1 MNETNSLILL
11 GLGIA
16 LIVLQLVLLLRKPKF
31 ETPSDLNAR
40 LGLLEQGSQGLVQ
53 AVSRNEGGMQ
63 RIEQQLRTFTEATAA
78 AMLASKNALDE
89 QLERTVAEARN
100 GRAELGQAFQAF
112 ERRLGQQVSALE
124 TSVTG
129 RVTALQTTTTESL
142 EANRKVLDEKL
153 GQTLEE
159 GRSARTELGHAFQAF
174 EGRLGQQ
181 VSTLA
186 ASVGERVSELQRNT
200 TESLETSRKVID
212 EKLTQT
218 LEEARGG
225 RTELTNAFGAFEL
238 KLEQRFGSFDSSL
251 ATRFDSLQVALTGRL
266 DESSKALMGLLTQA
280 QADAANARTET
291 AQALTGFRAEMTT
304 HLGTVSQE
312 TVRSRQALADSAAAF
327 EVRIQERFEALTG
340 ATRGTLDS
348 LKTDIINQ
356 LGVMSTAMKEQL
368 EGNGSQIRNQF
379 ATLQD
384 AVAQQ
389 LGTMAQGSQ
398 TNSEQLRAALNE
410 RLAAIQ
416 KDNTEKLEE
425 MRRTVDEKLHA
436 TLEQRLGDSFKLV
449 SERLEQVHAGL
460 GEMKNLAGS
469 VGDLKRVMTN
479 VRTRGTWGEVQLGA
493 IIESLLT
500 AEQFARNVKTVPGSN
515 DLVEFAVKMPG
526 KSDDAPV
533 WLPLDSKYPVEHY
546 QRLLDAHETME
557 KSVIQQ
563 AVGAFESS
571 IRAEAKKISSKY
583 VSPPHTTDFAI
594 LFLPTEGLFAE
605 VARIP
610 GLVEALQNEH
620 RVVVAGPTTL
630 AAMLNSLRLGF
641 RTLAIEKRS
650 SEVWGILGSVKTEF
664 QKFGDIVDATKKS
677 IDAAAKKFDEVGVRT
692 RAVQRKLRDVQ
703 ELPAVDRT
711 PAIAAENLLGLDEQ
725 DIASVAVSES

>member
-1 MNETNSLILL
+1 MTNTHFIIPLALGVVLAFLL
-11 GLGIA
+11 LF
-16 LIVLQLVLLLRKPKF
+16 LLLRKPKF
-31 ETPSDLNAR
+31 ETPADLSTR
-40 LGLLEQGSQGLVQ
+40 LGLLEQASQDLVRT
-53 AVSRNEGGMQ
+53 VSRNEGGMQ
-63 RIEQQLRTFTEATAA
+63 RIEQQLRGFTDATTAA
-78 AMLASKNALDE
+78 MAASKTALDE
-89 QLERTVAEARN
+89 QLERTVGEARN
-100 GRAELGQAFQAF
+100 GRAELSLAFQMF
-112 ERRLGQQVSALE
+112 EGRLGQQVATLS
-124 TSVTG
+124 TSVG
-129 RVTALQTTTTESL
+129 ERVTELQRTTADSL
-142 EANRKVLDEKL
+142 AASRKVVDEKL

-159 GRSARTELGHAFQAF
+159 ARS
-174 EGRLGQQ
+174 
-181 VSTLA
+181 
-186 ASVGERVSELQRNT
+186 
-200 TESLETSRKVID
+200 
-212 EKLTQT
+212 
-218 LEEARGG
+218 G
-225 RTELTNAFGAFEL
+225 RTELTNAFNAFEG
-238 KLEQRFGSFDSSL
+238 KLEQRFSSFDVSL
-251 ATRFDSLQVALTGRL
+251 AARFEALQAALTGRL
-266 DESSKALMGLLTQA
+266 DTSSKALMDLLTQA
-280 QADAANARTET
+280 QTDAANARTEIS
-291 AQALTGFRAEMTT
+291 QALTKFRTEMTE
-304 HLGTVSQE
+304 HLGTVAQE
-312 TVRSRQALADSAAAF
+312 TGKSRQALADSATAF
-327 EVRIQERFEALTG
+327 EARIQERFEALTT

-348 LKTDIINQ
+348 LKSDITSQ

-368 EGNGSQIRNQF
+368 EGNGNQIRNQF
-379 ATLQD
+379 STLQD
-384 AVAQQ
+384 AVGQQ
-389 LGTMAQGSQ
+389 LAAMAQGSQ
-398 TNSEQLRAALNE
+398 TNSEQLRTTMNE

-460 GEMKNLAGS
+460 GEMKSLAGS

-493 IIESLLT
+493 IMESLLT

-515 DLVEFAVKMPG
+515 DLVEFAVRMPG
-526 KSDDAPV
+526 KSDDTPV

-546 QRLLDAHETME
+546 QRLLDAHETID
-557 KSVIQQ
+557 KAVIQQ
-563 AVGAFESS
+563 AAGAFEAS

-703 ELPAVDRT
+703 ELP
-711 PAIAAENLLGLDEQ
+711 
-725 DIASVAVSES
+725 VAVQPVALDAGDVFALDDDDSGTRQPAAT

>member
-1 MNETNSLILL
+1 MTEIHFFILL
-11 GLGIA
+11 ALGIFLA
-16 LIVLQLVLLLRKPKF
+16 LLLFVQLLRKPTF
-31 ETPSDLNAR
+31 EMPSDVIAR
-40 LGLLEQGSQGLVQ
+40 LGLLEQASHGLVQ
-53 AVSRNEGGMQ
+53 VVSRNEGGMQ
-63 RIEQQLRTFTEATAA
+63 RIEEQLRGFTQATTAA
-78 AMLASKNALDE
+78 MAASKSALDG
-89 QLERTVAEARN
+89 QLERTVGEARN
-100 GRAELGQAFQAF
+100 GRSELNQAFQAF
-112 ERRLGQQVSALE
+112 EGRLGQQVAMLSS
-124 TSVTG
+124 SVG
-129 RVTALQTTTTESL
+129 ERVTELQRTTTESL
-142 EANRKVLDEKL
+142 EASRKLVDEKL

-159 GRSARTELGHAFQAF
+159 GRSGRNELTTAFNAF
-174 EGRLGQQ
+174 E
-181 VSTLA
+181 V
-186 ASVGERVSELQRNT
+186 
-200 TESLETSRKVID
+200 
-212 EKLTQT
+212 
-218 LEEARGG
+218 
-225 RTELTNAFGAFEL
+225 
-238 KLEQRFGSFDSSL
+238 KLEQRFGSFDTSL
-251 ATRFDSLQVALTGRL
+251 SARFDALQTALTGRL
-266 DESSKALMGLLTQA
+266 DTFSKALMDLLTQA
-280 QADAANARTET
+280 QTDAANARNET
-291 AQALTGFRAEMTT
+291 AQALAKFRTEMTE
-304 HLGTVSQE
+304 HLGTVAQE
-312 TVRSRQALADSAAAF
+312 TGRSRQALADSAAAF
-327 EVRIQERFEALTG
+327 ETRIQERFEALTG

-348 LKTDIINQ
+348 LKSDITNQ

-368 EGNGSQIRNQF
+368 EGNGNQIRNQF
-379 ATLQD
+379 TTLQD

-389 LGTMAQGSQ
+389 LSTMAQGSQ
-398 TNSEQLRAALNE
+398 TNSEQLRSTMNE

-460 GEMKNLAGS
+460 GEMKSLAGS

-493 IIESLLT
+493 IMESLLT

-515 DLVEFAVKMPG
+515 DLVEFAVRMPG
-526 KSDDAPV
+526 KTDDAPV

-546 QRLLDAHETME
+546 QRLQDAHDTLD
-557 KSVIQQ
+557 KGIIQQ
-563 AVGAFESS
+563 AATAFESS

-641 RTLAIEKRS
+641 RTLAIEERS
-650 SEVWGILGSVKTEF
+650 SEVWGLLGTVKTEF
-664 QKFGDIVDATKKS
+664 QKFGTIVDATKKS

-692 RAVQRKLRDVQ
+692 RAIQRKLREVQ
-703 ELPAVDRT
+703 ELPVVDAST
-711 PAIAAENLLGLDEQ
+711 ALTADDLLGLDE
-725 DIASVAVSES
+725 DDGMSLEPVVA

>member
-1 MNETNSLILL
+1 MADTHFFILL

-16 LIVLQLVLLLRKPKF
+16 LIVLQLVVLLRKPKF
-31 ETPSDLNAR
+31 ETPPDLDAR
-40 LGLLEQGSQGLVQ
+40 MGRLERSADGLVQ
-53 AVSRNEGGMQ
+53 VASRNEGGMQ
-63 RIEQQLRTFTEATAA
+63 RMEQQLRHMTEATTTGW
-78 AMLASKNALDE
+78 LASKKALDE
-89 QLERTVAEARN
+89 QLGRSLDEAR
-100 GRAELGQAFQAF
+100 
-112 ERRLGQQVSALE
+112 S
-124 TSVTG
+124 
-129 RVTALQTTTTESL
+129 
-142 EANRKVLDEKL
+142 
-153 GQTLEE
+153 
-159 GRSARTELGHAFQAF
+159 
-174 EGRLGQQ
+174 
-181 VSTLA
+181 
-186 ASVGERVSELQRNT
+186 
-200 TESLETSRKVID
+200 
-212 EKLTQT
+212 
-218 LEEARGG
+218 G
-225 RTELTNAFGAFEL
+225 RTELTQAFGLFESR
-238 KLEQRFGSFDSSL
+238 LEQRFTAFDTTL
-251 ATRFDSLQVALTGRL
+251 GTRFEALQGALTGRL
-266 DESSKALMGLLTQA
+266 DESSKALLGLLTQA
-280 QADAANARTET
+280 QADAANARAET
-291 AQALTGFRAEMTT
+291 AQALAGFRTEMAA
-304 HLGTVSQE
+304 HLGTVAQE
-312 TVRSRQALADSAAAF
+312 TVRSRQALTDSAAAF
-327 EVRIQERFEALTG
+327 EARIQERFEALTG

-348 LKTDIINQ
+348 LKADIINQ

-368 EGNGSQIRNQF
+368 EGNGNQIRHQF
-379 ATLQD
+379 ATLQG

-389 LGTMAQGSQ
+389 LGAMAHGSQ
-398 TNSEQLRAALNE
+398 TSSEQLRTALNE

-449 SERLEQVHAGL
+449 SERLELVHAGL

-515 DLVEFAVKMPG
+515 DLVEFAVRMPG
-526 KSDDAPV
+526 RQDDAPV

-546 QRLLDAHETME
+546 QRLLDAHDTMD
-557 KSVIQQ
+557 KTVIQQ

-571 IRAEAKKISSKY
+571 IRAEAKKISAKY

-664 QKFGDIVDATKKS
+664 QKFGDIVEATRKS
-677 IDAAAKKFDEVGVRT
+677 IDAAARKFDEVGVRT
-692 RAVQRKLRDVQ
+692 RAVQRRLRDVQ
-703 ELPAVDRT
+703 ELPAEQV
-711 PAIAAENLLGLDEQ
+711 PSALAAGDLLGLED
-725 DIASVAVSES
+725 DDTRPAGTSSP

>member
-1 MNETNSLILL
+1 MTEIHFFILFA
-11 GLGIA
+11 LGIFSA
-16 LIVLQLVLLLRKPKF
+16 FLLFFLLLRKPKF
-31 ETPSDLNAR
+31 EMPADVNAR
-40 LGLLEQGSQGLVQ
+40 LGLLEQASQGLVQ
-53 AVSRNEGGMQ
+53 VVSRNEGGMQ
-63 RIEQQLRTFTEATAA
+63 RIEEQLRGFTQATTAA
-78 AMLASKNALDE
+78 MAASKSALDE
-89 QLERTVAEARN
+89 QLERTVGEARN
-100 GRAELGQAFQAF
+100 GRSELAQAFQTF
-112 ERRLGQQVSALE
+112 EGRLGQQVAALSS
-124 TSVTG
+124 SVG
-129 RVTALQTTTTESL
+129 ERVTELQRTTTESL
-142 EANRKVLDEKL
+142 EASRKLVDEKL

-159 GRSARTELGHAFQAF
+159 GRSGRSELTTAFNAF
-174 EGRLGQQ
+174 E
-181 VSTLA
+181 V
-186 ASVGERVSELQRNT
+186 
-200 TESLETSRKVID
+200 
-212 EKLTQT
+212 
-218 LEEARGG
+218 
-225 RTELTNAFGAFEL
+225 
-238 KLEQRFGSFDSSL
+238 KLEQRFGSFDTSL
-251 ATRFDSLQVALTGRL
+251 SARFEGLQTALTARL
-266 DESSKALMGLLTQA
+266 DTFSKALMDLLTQA
-280 QADAANARTET
+280 QTDAANARNET
-291 AQALTGFRAEMTT
+291 AEALAKFRTEMTE
-304 HLGTVSQE
+304 HLGTVAQE
-312 TVRSRQALADSAAAF
+312 TGRSRQALADSAAAF
-327 EVRIQERFEALTG
+327 ETRIQERFEALTG

-348 LKTDIINQ
+348 LKSDITNQ

-368 EGNGSQIRNQF
+368 EGNGNQIRNQF

-389 LGTMAQGSQ
+389 LSTMAQGSQ
-398 TNSEQLRAALNE
+398 TNSEQLRTTMNE

-460 GEMKNLAGS
+460 GEMKTLAGS

-493 IIESLLT
+493 IMESLLT

-515 DLVEFAVKMPG
+515 DLVEFAVRMPG
-526 KSDDAPV
+526 KTDDAPV

-546 QRLLDAHETME
+546 QRLQDAHDTLD
-557 KSVIQQ
+557 KAIIQQ
-563 AVGAFESS
+563 AVTAFESS
-571 IRAEAKKISSKY
+571 IRTEAKKISSKY

-641 RTLAIEKRS
+641 RTLAIEERS
-650 SEVWGILGSVKTEF
+650 SEVWGLLGTVKTEF
-664 QKFGDIVDATKKS
+664 QKFGSIVDATKKS

-692 RAVQRKLRDVQ
+692 RVIQKKLREVQ
-703 ELPAVDRT
+703 ELPVVDAPT
-711 PAIAAENLLGLDEQ
+711 ALAADDLLGLDE
-725 DIASVAVSES
+725 DDGVSLEPVVA

>member
-1 MNETNSLILL
+1 MTDTHFFIPLA
-11 GLGIA
+11 LGIVLA
-16 LIVLQLVLLLRKPKF
+16 LLLLFLLLRKPKF
-31 ETPSDLNAR
+31 ETPADLSAR
-40 LGLLEQGSQGLVQ
+40 LGLLEQASQGLVQ

-63 RIEQQLRTFTEATAA
+63 RIEQQLRGFTDATAA
-78 AMLASKNALDE
+78 AMAASKTALDE
-89 QLERTVAEARN
+89 QLERTVGEARN
-100 GRAELGQAFQAF
+100 GRAELNLAFQTF
-112 ERRLGQQVSALE
+112 EGRLGQQVAALS
-124 TSVTG
+124 TSVGERLTELQ
-129 RVTALQTTTTESL
+129 RTTADSL
-142 EANRKVLDEKL
+142 EASRKVVDEKL

-159 GRSARTELGHAFQAF
+159 ARS
-174 EGRLGQQ
+174 
-181 VSTLA
+181 S
-186 ASVGERVSELQRNT
+186 
-200 TESLETSRKVID
+200 
-212 EKLTQT
+212 
-218 LEEARGG
+218 
-225 RTELTNAFGAFEL
+225 RTELTNAFNAFEG
-238 KLEQRFGSFDSSL
+238 KLEQRFSSFDVSL
-251 ATRFDSLQVALTGRL
+251 AARFEALQAALTGRL
-266 DESSKALMGLLTQA
+266 DTSSKALMDLLTQA
-280 QADAANARTET
+280 QTDAANARTEIS
-291 AQALTGFRAEMTT
+291 QALAKFRTEMTE
-304 HLGTVSQE
+304 HLGTVAQE
-312 TVRSRQALADSAAAF
+312 TGKSRQALADSATAF
-327 EVRIQERFEALTG
+327 EARIQERFEALTA

-348 LKTDIINQ
+348 LKSDITNQ

-368 EGNGSQIRNQF
+368 EGNGNQIRNQF
-379 ATLQD
+379 STLQD
-384 AVAQQ
+384 TVGQQ
-389 LGTMAQGSQ
+389 LAAMAQGSQ
-398 TNSEQLRAALNE
+398 TNSEQLRTTMNE

-449 SERLEQVHAGL
+449 SERLEQVHVGL

-493 IIESLLT
+493 IMESLLT

-515 DLVEFAVKMPG
+515 DLVEFAVRMPG
-526 KSDDAPV
+526 KTDDTPV

-546 QRLLDAHETME
+546 HRLLDAHETVD
-557 KSVIQQ
+557 KAIIQQ
-563 AVGAFESS
+563 AAGAFESS

-703 ELPAVDRT
+703 ELPV
-711 PAIAAENLLGLDEQ
+711 AEQPVALDAGDVFGLDDDDSGARQ
-725 DIASVAVSES
+725 PATT

>member
-1 MNETNSLILL
+1 
-11 GLGIA
+11 
-16 LIVLQLVLLLRKPKF
+16 
-31 ETPSDLNAR
+31 LN
-40 LGLLEQGSQGLVQ
+40 
-53 AVSRNEGGMQ
+53 
-63 RIEQQLRTFTEATAA
+63 
-78 AMLASKNALDE
+78 
-89 QLERTVAEARN
+89 
-100 GRAELGQAFQAF
+100 QAFQAF
-112 ERRLGQQVSALE
+112 EGRLSQQVGALS
-124 TSVTG
+124 TSISE
-129 RVTALQTTTTESL
+129 RVGELQRTTVESL
-142 EANRKVLDEKL
+142 EANRKVVDEKL

-159 GRSARTELGHAFQAF
+159 ARS
-174 EGRLGQQ
+174 
-181 VSTLA
+181 
-186 ASVGERVSELQRNT
+186 
-200 TESLETSRKVID
+200 
-212 EKLTQT
+212 
-218 LEEARGG
+218 G
-225 RTELTNAFGAFEL
+225 RTELTNAFGAFEA
-238 KLEQRFGSFDSSL
+238 KLEQRFGSFDTSL
-251 ATRFDSLQVALTGRL
+251 GTRFETLQTALTGRL
-266 DESSKALMGLLTQA
+266 EASSKALMDLLTQA
-280 QADAANARTET
+280 QTDAANARTET
-291 AQALTGFRAEMTT
+291 SQALAKFRSDMTE
-304 HLGTVSQE
+304 HLGTVALE
-312 TVRSRQALADSAAAF
+312 TGKSRQALADSAAGF
-327 EVRIQERFEALTG
+327 ESRIQERFEALTV

-348 LKTDIINQ
+348 LKSDIINQ

-368 EGNGSQIRNQF
+368 EGNGNQIRNQF

-389 LGTMAQGSQ
+389 LGSMAQGSQ
-398 TNSEQLRAALNE
+398 TNSEQLRTALNE

-449 SERLEQVHAGL
+449 SERLELVHAGL
-460 GEMKNLAGS
+460 GEMKTLAGS

-500 AEQFARNVKTVPGSN
+500 AEQFVRNVKTVPGSN
-515 DLVEFAVKMPG
+515 DLVEFAVRMPG
-526 KSDDAPV
+526 KSDDEPV

-546 QRLLDAHETME
+546 QKLLDSHETMD
-557 KSVIQQ
+557 KVAIQQ
-563 AVGAFESS
+563 AAGAFESS
-571 IRAEAKKISSKY
+571 IRAEAKKISTKY

-610 GLVEALQNEH
+610 GLVEALQNEF

-677 IDAAAKKFDEVGVRT
+677 INAAAKKFDEVGRRT
-692 RAVQRKLRDVQ
+692 RAVQKRLRDVE
-703 ELPAVDRT
+703 ELPVAAGI
-711 PAIAAENLLGLDEQ
+711 PALEAGDLLGLDDDDGTPQEP
-725 DIASVAVSES
+725 AVA

>member
-1 MNETNSLILL
+1 MNETHFFILL
-11 GLGIA
+11 GLGVVLA
-16 LIVLQLVLLLRKPKF
+16 LLQLVLLLRKPKF
-31 ETPSDLNAR
+31 ETPADLNAR
-40 LGLLEQGSQGLVQ
+40 LGLLEQSSQGLVQ
-53 AVSRNEGGMQ
+53 AVSRSEGGMS
-63 RIEQQLRTFTEATAA
+63 RIEQQLRGFTETTAA
-78 AMLASKNALDE
+78 GMLASKNALDE

-100 GRAELGQAFQAF
+100 GRAELSQ
-112 ERRLGQQVSALE
+112 
-124 TSVTG
+124 
-129 RVTALQTTTTESL
+129 
-142 EANRKVLDEKL
+142 
-153 GQTLEE
+153 
-159 GRSARTELGHAFQAF
+159 AFQAF

-181 VSTLA
+181 VSALST
-186 ASVGERVSELQRNT
+186 SIGERVSELQRT
-200 TESLETSRKVID
+200 TAESLEASRKVVD
-212 EKLTQT
+212 EKLGQT
-218 LEEARGG
+218 LEEARSG
-225 RTELTNAFGAFEL
+225 RTELTNAFGAFEA
-238 KLEQRFGSFDSSL
+238 KLEQRFGSFDTAL
-251 ATRFDSLQVALTGRL
+251 GTRFETLQTALTGRL
-266 DESSKALMGLLTQA
+266 EASSKALMDLLTQA
-280 QADAANARTET
+280 QTDAANARTE
-291 AQALTGFRAEMTT
+291 ASQALAKFRADMTE
-304 HLGTVSQE
+304 HLGTVALE
-312 TVRSRQALADSAAAF
+312 TGKARQALADSATAF
-327 EVRIQERFEALTG
+327 ETRIQERFEALTV

-348 LKTDIINQ
+348 LKSDIINQ
-356 LGVMSTAMKEQL
+356 LSVMSTAMKEQL
-368 EGNGSQIRNQF
+368 EGNGNQIRNQF

-389 LGTMAQGSQ
+389 LGSMAQGSQ
-398 TNSEQLRAALNE
+398 TNSEQLRTALNE

-449 SERLEQVHAGL
+449 SERLELVHAGL
-460 GEMKNLAGS
+460 GEMKTLAGS

-515 DLVEFAVKMPG
+515 DLVEFAVRMPG

-546 QRLLDAHETME
+546 QKLVDSHDTMD
-557 KSVIQQ
+557 KAVIQQ
-563 AVGAFESS
+563 AAGAFESS
-571 IRAEAKKISSKY
+571 IRAEAKKISTKY

-692 RAVQRKLRDVQ
+692 RAVQRKLRHVQ
-703 ELPAVDRT
+703 ELPV
-711 PAIAAENLLGLDEQ
+711 AAQPVALAAGDLLGLDDDDGGPHEP
-725 DIASVAVSES
+725 AVA